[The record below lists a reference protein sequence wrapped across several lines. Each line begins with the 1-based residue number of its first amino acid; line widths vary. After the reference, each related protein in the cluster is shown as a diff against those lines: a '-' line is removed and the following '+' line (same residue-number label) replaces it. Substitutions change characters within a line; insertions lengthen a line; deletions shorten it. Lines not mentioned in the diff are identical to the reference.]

1 MRKAMKQP
9 HSYAFGIKAIRTK
22 LGQQSLVRPGQA
34 GASLLMVMM
43 ILVIVSIL
51 GISGVQIAI
60 MSEKGARND
69 RDTQVAWQSA
79 EEALMDAEIDIRAD
93 GATGTVTSNRKNIFS
108 NDNKTAFLSGCGDAT
123 SGQSH
128 GLCLPAITGKPVWLL
143 TDFTTSNSS
152 TTEFG
157 EFTLRAFDASST
169 GVRPSKK
176 PRYMIEILDDPE
188 AFGDLSMGKKKYVY
202 RVTSMGFGPRD
213 DIQTVMQ
220 MVFRKE

>member
-1 MRKAMKQP
+1 MKQR
-9 HSYAFGIKAIRTK
+9 HSCTLAFMSARSR
-22 LGQQSLVRPGQA
+22 QS

-43 ILVIVSIL
+43 ILIIVSIL
-51 GISGVQIAI
+51 GVSGVQIAM

-69 RDTQVAWQSA
+69 RDTQIAWQSA
-79 EEALMDAEIDIRAD
+79 EEALLDAEIDIRAD
-93 GATGTVTSNRKNIFS
+93 GVTGAVASDRKGQFTNE
-108 NDNKTAFLSGCGDAT
+108 NKAAFLDSCGSST

-128 GLCLPAITGKPVWLL
+128 GLCLPAIAGKPVWLT
-143 TDFTTSNSS
+143 TDFTAVNSS

-157 EFTLRAFDASST
+157 EFTHRAFDASAT

-188 AFGDLSMGKKKYVY
+188 AFGDLSVGKKKYVY

-213 DIQTVMQ
+213 DIQSVTQ

>member
-1 MRKAMKQP
+1 MFKPNKPMR
-9 HSYAFGIKAIRTK
+9 YAIKNRRSRTCA
-22 LGQQSLVRPGQA
+22 LVAVRPRQS

-43 ILVIVSIL
+43 ILIIVSIL
-51 GISGVQIAI
+51 GVSAVEIAM
-60 MSEKGARND
+60 MSEKGSRND
-69 RDTQVAWQSA
+69 RDSQVAWQSA

-93 GATGTVTSNRKNIFS
+93 GVTGAVASDRKGQFTNE
-108 NDNKTAFLSGCGDAT
+108 NKAAFLASCGDPT

-128 GLCLPAITGKPVWLL
+128 GLCLPAISGKPVWL
-143 TDFTTSNSS
+143 TTNFTTSNSS

-157 EFTLRAFDASST
+157 EFTHRAFDASSV

-188 AFGDLSMGKKKYVY
+188 AFGDLSIGKKKYVY

-213 DIQTVMQ
+213 DIQAVMQ

>member
-1 MRKAMKQP
+1 MKQR
-9 HSYAFGIKAIRTK
+9 HSYSLAFTSAEAR
-22 LGQQSLVRPGQA
+22 QS

-51 GISGVQIAI
+51 GISGVQIAM

-69 RDTQVAWQSA
+69 RDTQIAWQSA
-79 EEALMDAEIDIRAD
+79 DEALLDAEIDIRAD
-93 GATGTVTSNRKNIFS
+93 GATGTVTSDRQGQFTNE
-108 NDNKTAFLSGCGDAT
+108 NKTAFLDGCGDSS

-128 GLCLPAITGKPVWLL
+128 GLCLPAIAGKPVWL
-143 TDFTTSNSS
+143 TADFTSS
-152 TTEFG
+152 SSPTTEFG
-157 EFTLRAFDASST
+157 EFTHRAFDASAT

-188 AFGDLSMGKKKYVY
+188 AFGDISMGKKKYVY

>member
-1 MRKAMKQP
+1 MKQRR
-9 HSYAFGIKAIRTK
+9 SCVLK
-22 LGQQSLVRPGQA
+22 LTATRINMGQQAIVSSRQS

-43 ILVIVSIL
+43 ILIIVSIL
-51 GISGVQIAI
+51 GVSGVQIAM

-69 RDTQVAWQSA
+69 RDMQVAWQSA

-93 GATGTVTSNRKNIFS
+93 GATGALTSDRQGKFT
-108 NDNKTAFLSGCGDAT
+108 NDNITAFLDGCGDST

-128 GLCLPAITGKPVWLL
+128 GLCLPAVTGKPVWLS
-143 TDFTTSNSS
+143 TDFASSPSS

-157 EFTLRAFDASST
+157 EFTHRAFDASST

-176 PRYMIEILDDPE
+176 PRYMIELLDDPE

-213 DIQTVMQ
+213 DIQAVMQ